1 MYLNGVWLAP
11 GAHPDSPQGCL
22 MEWVAL
28 LSGLPKTDRPQCVN
42 DLVTSVAIHLN
53 DTLDDERRQELTGF
67 IPRLLA
73 ARRDPADPRIGIR
86 LAIWA
91 AGSIGPWAPD
101 RLRPLHDRTV
111 AAAGGRLRGTVSEEA
126 CRALAAEA
134 AEAGA
139 KVKSDVLYVAAD
151 AADAACAD
159 DPTGGTVNAVSG
171 ALQWILAH
179 GDPLAWFSG
188 LLEAH
193 AVAWTAE
200 VHRGVDEERA
210 CCRV

>member
-1 MYLNGVWLAP
+1 VYLNGVWLAP
-11 GAHPDSPQGCL
+11 GAHPDSPEGCL
-22 MEWVAL
+22 MEWVAV

-53 DTLDDERRQELTGF
+53 DTLDDEGRQELATF

-73 ARRDPADPRIGIR
+73 ARRDPADHRIGIH
-86 LAIWA
+86 LAVWA
-91 AGSIGPWAPD
+91 AGSIAAWAPE

-111 AAAGGRLRGTVSEEA
+111 AAARGRLTGSVGEEA

-151 AADAACAD
+151 AAHAASAD
-159 DPTGGTVNAVSG
+159 DPAGGTVNAVSG
-171 ALQWILAH
+171 ALQWIIAH

-193 AVAWTAE
+193 AAAWATEAE
-200 VHRGVDEERA
+200 LREERV
-210 CCRV
+210 CCPV